1 MSNIKEDLLN
11 HLKKEIPD
19 LHISLAWVNKE
30 KIFPCITIFQVT
42 ESREFANEEAWLQVP
57 LVQFDAWSKSSMLE
71 VDTMIDRLE
80 EALRSFNNPVK
91 FWDKRNLSSDSVFR
105 TMLQLEIINYIGAVD

>member
-42 ESREFANEEAWLQVP
+42 ESREFASEEAWLRVP
-57 LVQFDAWSKSSMLE
+57 LLQFDAWSKSSMLE

-80 EALRSFNNPVK
+80 EALKSFKHPVE
-91 FWDKRNLSSDSVFR
+91 FYDKRDLSGENVFR
-105 TMLQLEIINYIGAVD
+105 TMLQLNIKNYIGAVD